1 MSLKQT
7 AIEFLHLALPSDVER
22 FRAEHRVVAAV
33 HTPLSV
39 MAGVATGGVAAGLPA
54 TDILICGLV
63 AGTGVALFC
72 AAAAWLFDA
81 PMGPGL
87 LGLWDDSG
95 RLRPLRFRPPRHPGS
110 PAPAHCAIR
119 SRSTSKPRADT
130 PPVERQTRRRGT
142 SAEAESPAT
151 SRASE

>member
-1 MSLKQT
+1 MSLKET

-22 FRAEHRVVAAV
+22 FRAEHRVMAAA

-39 MAGVATGGVAAGLPA
+39 MAGVASGGVAAGMPL

-87 LGLWDDSG
+87 HGLWDDSG
-95 RLRPLRFRPPRHPGS
+95 RLRPLRFRPPRYPR
-110 PAPAHCAIR
+110 PAR
-119 SRSTSKPRADT
+119 SRSPRD
-130 PPVERQTRRRGT
+130 PVAVDLEASCRYRRTEAGLPER
-142 SAEAESPAT
+142 
-151 SRASE
+151 